1 MKSIELA
8 SLVLLWAVTSNVNAA
23 DVGPHDALVQQTL
36 LPLIHAPEVH
46 EELKLTDAQVAKLEA
61 MLRTV
66 DAKWWP
72 ARILPPAKQREV
84 TRALEQEVIAWF
96 EANTDAKQL
105 KRLRQLEH
113 HAQAARTILR
123 ADVAEQLGM
132 TDAQRAQ
139 LAKLA
144 RTTDDAKQ
152 ALAATKFGDPQI
164 DALRT
169 AAHKGVEAE
178 NAGVK
183 EIVTPEQ
190 WQKLH
195 TMVGERFDVT
205 KLERTYPLAPEF
217 VGGGQW
223 LNTPPVSLASLKG
236 KVVLV
241 HFYAFQCK
249 NCHANFPIYQR
260 WHQQLA
266 DKGVVV
272 IGIQTPETAL
282 ERDPQAIAAA
292 AKDQGLPFP
301 ILLDL
306 DSANWRAWG
315 NTMWPCVYVVD
326 KRGYLRMW
334 WPGELNWQGAT
345 GDKKIEEVVES
356 LLAEE

>member
-1 MKSIELA
+1 LM
-8 SLVLLWAVTSNVNAA
+8 LVISMPSVAA
-23 DVGPHDALVQQTL
+23 ETGPHDVLVQQTL
-36 LPLIHAPEVH
+36 LPLVHAPEVH
-46 EELKLTDAQVAKLEA
+46 AELKLTDAQVAKLETL
-61 MLRTV
+61 LRKV

-72 ARILPPAKQREV
+72 ARNLPVEQQREV
-84 TRALEQEVIAWF
+84 TRELEQEVIAWF

-105 KRLRQLEH
+105 QRLRQIEH
-113 HAQAARTILR
+113 HAQSARTVLR
-123 ADVAEQLGM
+123 ADVAEKLAM
-132 TDAQRAQ
+132 TDAQLEQFAQ
-139 LAKLA
+139 LARA
-144 RTTDDAKQ
+144 TDEAKQ
-152 ALAATKFGDPQI
+152 ALAGTTFGDPQI
-164 DALRT
+164 DALRE
-169 AAHKGVEAE
+169 AAKKAVEAE

-183 EIVTPEQ
+183 KIVTPEQ
-190 WQKLH
+190 WQQLG
-195 TMVGERFDVT
+195 TMVGERFDTT
-205 KLERTYPLAPEF
+205 KLERIYPLAPEF
-217 VGGGQW
+217 VGTPQW
-223 LNTPPVSLASLKG
+223 LNSSPVTMASLKG

-241 HFYAFQCK
+241 HFYAFQCH

-266 DKGVVV
+266 DKGVVL

-292 AKDQGLPFP
+292 AKDRDLQFP

-326 KRGYLRMW
+326 KQGYVRMW

-345 GDKKIEEVVES
+345 GDKKIEQAVEA